1 LAEKVRFII
10 LGENSPMQA
19 DKRYYLLVVLY
30 LISAFT
36 VIAGAVMK
44 IMHYSA
50 GDFLLMANFFAIV
63 GFMILAGYEVMRSKQ
78 IQTVEKVMWLVSF
91 VFLLS
96 IAGLLYLAMRRK
108 VVIGEVPGLHTHKD
122 AGDGL

>member
-1 LAEKVRFII
+1 
-10 LGENSPMQA
+10 MQA

-30 LISAFT
+30 LISAFA

-50 GDFLLMANFFAIV
+50 GDVLLMINFFTIV
-63 GFMILAGYEVMRSKQ
+63 GFMLLAGYEVMRSKQ
-78 IQTVEKVMWLVSF
+78 IQTVEKVMWLVGF

-108 VVIGEVPGLHTHKD
+108 VVIGEVPGLHTHRGE
-122 AGDGL
+122 GDGL